1 MTISQEIKANILRYH
16 HVEKWRVGTIASQL
30 GVHHT
35 TVKRVLSETGIDK
48 SKVLVEQ
55 SMIDP
60 YLSFILEQLQRFPN
74 LTASRLYGM
83 VVERGYPG
91 GVDHFRHLI
100 SFYRPKTPAEAY
112 LRLRTL
118 PGEQAQ
124 VDWGHFG
131 HMSIGKA
138 SRPLMAFVMVL
149 SYSRKIFLHFYLN
162 ARTENF
168 LRGHEL
174 AFNYFS
180 GVPRVALYDN
190 LKSAVLDRKGDAIRF
205 NPTLLSFAAH
215 YRFEPRP
222 CAVYRGN
229 EKGRVERA
237 IRYIR
242 DNFFAGRSYKSLAD
256 LNQQALTWCE
266 TQASNRPCPEDKSA
280 SVHKVFLD
288 EQARLISLPDNP
300 YPCNEVETVNIGKTP
315 YARFD
320 LNDYSVPHTHVRQA
334 LTVHATLDFVSI
346 LDGVT
351 VIAKHVR
358 SYDKAMQIECDE
370 HIKTLAERKRDARLH
385 RGQDRLT
392 KTIDCAREFLKSA
405 AARGYP
411 LTSTSN
417 QLTLLL
423 DDYGASLLEKAMTE
437 ALHKGSPHPNSVRI
451 ILQKIL
457 DERIDEPLVTFALSR
472 DKRVAGMVIKP
483 HSLNQYGVLDSSTP
497 TEE

>member
-1 MTISQEIKANILRYH
+1 
-16 HVEKWRVGTIASQL
+16 
-30 GVHHT
+30 
-35 TVKRVLSETGIDK
+35 
-48 SKVLVEQ
+48 
-55 SMIDP
+55 MIDP
-60 YLSFILEQLQRFPN
+60 YLSFVLEQLQRYPK

-91 GVDHFRHLI
+91 GPDHFRQLI
-100 SFYRPKTPAEAY
+100 SYYRPKIPAEAY

-118 PGEQAQ
+118 AGEQAQ
-124 VDWGHFG
+124 IDWGHFG
-131 HMSIGKA
+131 HMSIGDA
-138 SRPLMAFVMVL
+138 TRPLMAFVMVL

-229 EKGRVERA
+229 EKGRVERS

-242 DNFFAGRSYKSLAD
+242 DNFFAGRKYADLAD
-256 LNQQALTWCE
+256 LNQQALTWCD
-266 TQASNRPCPEDKSA
+266 TQASSRPCPEDKSKT
-280 SVHKVFLD
+280 VHAIFL
-288 EQARLISLPDNP
+288 EEKPRLIPLPDNP
-300 YPCNEVETVNIGKTP
+300 YPCNEVETISIGKTP

-334 LTVHATLDFVSI
+334 LTVHATLDYVSI

-358 SYDKAMQIECDE
+358 SYDKAKQIECDE
-370 HIKTLAERKRDARLH
+370 HIKTLADRKRDARQH

-405 AARGYP
+405 AARGYSLP
-411 LTSTSN
+411 STTR
-417 QLTLLL
+417 QLMSLL
-423 DDYGASLLEKAMTE
+423 DDYGASLLEKAMAD
-437 ALHKGSPHPNSVRI
+437 ALAKKSPHPNSVRI

-457 DERIDEPLVTFALSR
+457 DERDEAPLVTFALSD
-472 DKRVAGMVIKP
+472 DKRVTGMVIKP
-483 HSLNQYGVLDSSTP
+483 HSLNQYDVLSATAS

>member
-1 MTISQEIKANILRYH
+1 M
-16 HVEKWRVGTIASQL
+16 
-30 GVHHT
+30 
-35 TVKRVLSETGIDK
+35 
-48 SKVLVEQ
+48 
-55 SMIDP
+55 
-60 YLSFILEQLQRFPN
+60 
-74 LTASRLYGM
+74 
-83 VVERGYPG
+83 
-91 GVDHFRHLI
+91 
-100 SFYRPKTPAEAY
+100 
-112 LRLRTL
+112 
-118 PGEQAQ
+118 
-124 VDWGHFG
+124 
-131 HMSIGKA
+131 
-138 SRPLMAFVMVL
+138 
-149 SYSRKIFLHFYLN
+149 
-162 ARTENF
+162 
-168 LRGHEL
+168 
-174 AFNYFS
+174 
-180 GVPRVALYDN
+180 
-190 LKSAVLDRKGDAIRF
+190 
-205 NPTLLSFAAH
+205 
-215 YRFEPRP
+215 
-222 CAVYRGN
+222 
-229 EKGRVERA
+229 
-237 IRYIR
+237 
-242 DNFFAGRSYKSLAD
+242 
-256 LNQQALTWCE
+256 
-266 TQASNRPCPEDKSA
+266 
-280 SVHKVFLD
+280 
-288 EQARLISLPDNP
+288 PDNP

-334 LTVHATLDFVSI
+334 LTVHATLDSVSI

-385 RGQDRLT
+385 RGQDKLT